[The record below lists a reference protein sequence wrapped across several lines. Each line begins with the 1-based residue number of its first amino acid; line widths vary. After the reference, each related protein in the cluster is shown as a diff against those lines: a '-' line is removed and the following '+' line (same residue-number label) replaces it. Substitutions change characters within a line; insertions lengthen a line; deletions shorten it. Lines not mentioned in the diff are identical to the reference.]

1 MFRVVA
7 TSLVRCVLVLEANFP
22 MSLLLFVLP
31 LLSLLSVAWGLFIRE
46 PTYYDA
52 VGTWF
57 HQVRRCAMSHRAVGR
72 VCLAEDLVDAR

>member
-7 TSLVRCVLVLEANFP
+7 SLLVRCVLVLEANLP

-31 LLSLLSVAWGLFIRE
+31 LLSLLSVAWGLLIRE

-52 VGTWF
+52 VGT
-57 HQVRRCAMSHRAVGR
+57 
-72 VCLAEDLVDAR
+72 